1 MSEIVCQIKLVGPEK
16 SLHIE
21 TIYRWCRV
29 WHFIGIVINHDQ
41 FIIPDQAAYSG
52 SALPLPRPLQIQ
64 HQQPLQNLRIGEIVR
79 PGVDIQDGMVEHF
92 GICEGDNRAGG
103 TVAPGFQV
111 TWPAFE
117 LLAVLAEALLAKRAC
132 GRAA

>member
-1 MSEIVCQIKLVGPEK
+1 M
-16 SLHIE
+16 
-21 TIYRWCRV
+21 
-29 WHFIGIVINHDQ
+29 
-41 FIIPDQAAYSG
+41 
-52 SALPLPRPLQIQ
+52 RPTVRIQ
-64 HQQPLQNLRIGEIVR
+64 NGMVEA
-79 PGVDIQDGMVEHF
+79 GVEVVEHF